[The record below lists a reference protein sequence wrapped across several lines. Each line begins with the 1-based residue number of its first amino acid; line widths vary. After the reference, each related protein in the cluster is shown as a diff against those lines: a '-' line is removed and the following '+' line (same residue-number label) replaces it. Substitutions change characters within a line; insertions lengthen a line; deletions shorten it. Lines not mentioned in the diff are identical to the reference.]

1 MTTQKRKKNP
11 ISHLPV
17 LRLLADEF
25 THQVL
30 ALLALNIHNLNT
42 TLLQVRLAAE
52 ESLVLAEYNTVDLV
66 KDASTGAHIARR
78 ERGVHRCSLVGGGG
92 QAACVLEGRDLGLL
106 FMLSDKIIQYSVI

>member
-30 ALLALNIHNLNT
+30 ALLALNIYNLNT
-42 TLLQVRLAAE
+42 TLLQIRLAAE
-52 ESLVLAEYNTVDLV
+52 ERLVLAEYKTVNLV
-66 KDASTGAHIARR
+66 QNASTGAHVARR
-78 ERGVHRCSLVGGGG
+78 ERGVHRCSLIGGSG
-92 QAACVLEGRDLGLL
+92 QAACVLEGGDLGL
-106 FMLSDKIIQYSVI
+106 V